1 MFIFHLSK
9 RKKISADMLECQMV
23 KSSNI
28 SIYLKSRILSYILCI
43 IFYCFYYTL
52 TIEKKTF
59 L

>member
-1 MFIFHLSK
+1 
-9 RKKISADMLECQMV
+9 MLECQMV

-52 TIEKKTF
+52 TIDKKNLF
-59 L
+59 VRGCKYLNFIIS